1 MLDISFLLKGLLI
14 GFAVAAA
21 VGPIAILCIQ
31 RTIAH
36 GFMAGL
42 LVGLGAAV
50 ADGCY
55 GAIAGAGLVSLS
67 SLLLQYKN
75 IISMLGALFL
85 FWLAIKTIASYK
97 NITLYST
104 KIKRASAWRIFVSS
118 FFLTI
123 TNPMTI
129 LFFTALFTSVGLLNL
144 SATHAGAISII
155 LGVFLGSAIWWVV
168 LSGGVINIVRGK
180 LSGRVLAAINFAS
193 GLTLLGFASYA
204 FIHTVTLS

>member
-1 MLDISFLLKGLLI
+1 VLDISFLLKGLLI

-123 TNPMTI
+123 TNP
-129 LFFTALFTSVGLLNL
+129 
-144 SATHAGAISII
+144 
-155 LGVFLGSAIWWVV
+155 
-168 LSGGVINIVRGK
+168 
-180 LSGRVLAAINFAS
+180 
-193 GLTLLGFASYA
+193 
-204 FIHTVTLS
+204 